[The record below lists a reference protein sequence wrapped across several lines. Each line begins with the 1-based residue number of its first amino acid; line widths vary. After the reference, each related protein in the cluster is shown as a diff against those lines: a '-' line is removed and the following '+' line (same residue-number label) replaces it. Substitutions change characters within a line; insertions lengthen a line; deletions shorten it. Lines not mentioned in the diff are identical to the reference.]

1 MNLFRKPYAGYLVLA
16 YYLGF
21 LALVGALYLVN
32 RTQRATLGGSLVAI
46 GILLLTGPAVLWLA
60 YYRVVLPLAWLARM
74 GMAWGR
80 HQRTKWSLA
89 LAALVGIW
97 LFGVALALWTGYLL
111 VGLLAL
117 AVGLGLLS
125 IAYELRV
132 ELIASLNE
140 RHRKHAQ
147 GRNRT
152 AR

>member
-32 RTQRATLGGSLVAI
+32 RTQRARLGGSLVVM
-46 GILLLTGPAVLWLA
+46 GILLLTGSAVLWLA
-60 YYRVVLPLAWLARM
+60 YYRVVLPLVWLARM
-74 GMAWGR
+74 SIAWSQ
-80 HQRTKWSLA
+80 HQRAKWSLA
-89 LAALVGIW
+89 LAAIMGIW

-117 AVGLGLLS
+117 GVGLGLLS
-125 IAYELRV
+125 IAYESRV

-147 GRNRT
+147 DRNRT
-152 AR
+152 AL